1 MRVVVIGGSGLIG
14 SALCA
19 RLACEGHDVI
29 SMSRHPPQASL
40 GGLSHVSFDVDQA
53 TTSASWLPFLRGV
66 DAVVNCA
73 GTLQDGP
80 GESTQGVHYT
90 GVKSLFTA
98 CESSDVRR
106 IVHLSAVNVERKA
119 SAFSKTKLAGDA
131 DLMARDLEWVVLRP
145 SVVIGR
151 AAYGGSALMRGLAAL
166 PVLPVMPGTGPLQ
179 PVWLDDVVNTIVFC
193 LGPQAP
199 VRVVL
204 ELVGPRT
211 MSFAEAVRL
220 FRRWFGWRD
229 APSIKLPG
237 WTSALLYRLGDAVS
251 LLGWRPPIRTAAQ
264 REMVRGASGDGRRWH
279 ELTEI
284 IPTDVKVALARE
296 PASVQERWFARMY
309 FLKPLVF
316 GVFGLFWIVTGLIS
330 FGPGWDIG
338 MGLMREGRV
347 ADPIASLAV
356 ISGASADIL
365 VGLAILYRPISR
377 YGLYAGLAISIAY
390 AIIGTIL
397 VPRLWSD
404 PLGPM
409 LKIWPVM
416 VLNLVA
422 LAIRDDR

>member
-1 MRVVVIGGSGLIG
+1 
-14 SALCA
+14 
-19 RLACEGHDVI
+19 
-29 SMSRHPPQASL
+29 
-40 GGLSHVSFDVDQA
+40 
-53 TTSASWLPFLRGV
+53 
-66 DAVVNCA
+66 
-73 GTLQDGP
+73 
-80 GESTQGVHYT
+80 
-90 GVKSLFTA
+90 VKSLFTA

-264 REMVRGASGDGRRWH
+264 REMLQGASGDGRRWH

-284 IPTDVKVALARE
+284 TPTDVKVALARE